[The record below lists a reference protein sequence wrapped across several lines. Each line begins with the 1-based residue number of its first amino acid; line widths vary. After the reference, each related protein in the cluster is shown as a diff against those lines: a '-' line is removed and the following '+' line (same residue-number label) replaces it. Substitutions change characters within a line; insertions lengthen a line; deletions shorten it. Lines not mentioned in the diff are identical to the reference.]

1 MRGSCRFELVEMLR
15 KLALIAVL
23 AAIAEESTT
32 YLNLAEVVSIGA
44 LYIFAY
50 CKPFAEAEVNR
61 LQTITLLVTSLTIFY
76 GIMLNAPQ
84 GNVDSGD
91 SIERTAKAR
100 PFRLHCQNDLTAMR
114 GCRAHS
120 WPS

>member
-1 MRGSCRFELVEMLR
+1 MLR
-15 KLALIAVL
+15 KLVLIAVL

-50 CKPFAEAEVNR
+50 HKPFAEAEVNR

-91 SIERTAKAR
+91 SNERTAKAR
-100 PFRLHCQNDLTAMR
+100 PSRMR
-114 GCRAHS
+114 CADAA
-120 WPS
+120 